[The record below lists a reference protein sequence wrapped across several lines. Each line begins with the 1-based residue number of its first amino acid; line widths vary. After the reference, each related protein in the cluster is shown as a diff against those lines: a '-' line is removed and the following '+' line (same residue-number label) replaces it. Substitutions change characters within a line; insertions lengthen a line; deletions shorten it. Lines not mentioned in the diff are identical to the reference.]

1 MSSNTAN
8 NRPAPKVKDY
18 YKILGVDRTAS
29 TLQIKRRYKE
39 LARLYHPDANP
50 EVDANVMRERFEEV
64 TEAYKVLGTL
74 SNRLKYSVLLH
85 NNKSVSDRVALY
97 DYEHKQRV
105 GG

>member
-1 MSSNTAN
+1 VKQADNLN
-8 NRPAPKVKDY
+8 KVKDY

-39 LARLYHPDANP
+39 LARRYHPDANP
-50 EVDANVMRERFEEV
+50 EDDSEIMRGRFEEI

-85 NNKSVSDRVALY
+85 NNRTVADKVAQY
-97 DYEHKQRV
+97 DYERKQKHP
-105 GG
+105 

>member
-1 MSSNTAN
+1 MNKSAEIQTS
-8 NRPAPKVKDY
+8 PKIKDY

-97 DYEHKQRV
+97 DYEHRQRV